1 MAKLIHVS
9 PLEEIENPMQDNLI
23 TIKNNCNNFDGLDY
37 NLDYNVLNGKLDLDT
52 EEKMNNSSKNEKQF
66 IHLDEPLKDTSDINE
81 GNIINKNP
89 LLLFNDKCL
98 QSFKYYIDN
107 IDNSIYLKYIDDNLV
122 NISDTQFKEL
132 FLKIFNEENVNSL
145 DSIDINLEEEISF
158 LQNKKQ
164 NIASLNNAKKQ
175 YCLIDN
181 DNKADK
187 KNINIT
193 NNEKKEEKK
202 GNVNIDI
209 IIDNND
215 NTEKNDIH
223 FIGKKRNIFKVIF
236 ENCFNIFNDGE
247 YDNYSKRMIKEA
259 MNENKKKSDN
269 LFVVKNFNYPK
280 IIQKELKTI
289 TKRKYYSDLIRKKIK
304 ARFYKY
310 LKGSINEKLKLAGSI
325 KFFGFIPQSFI
336 SNISKEYN
344 ISFLNLTFEDFLSQN
359 LCIGKENK
367 KSTLDKYHHNL
378 SVLEYL
384 KNNKEISRKSNF
396 NNIKNMK
403 LYEIY
408 DEYLN
413 SKEFKMDISK
423 LKQQKET
430 DKYIKKYIIRAI
442 NLIDYFYY

>member
-1 MAKLIHVS
+1 MAKFIHIS

-37 NLDYNVLNGKLDLDT
+37 NLDYNVLNGELYLDT
-52 EEKMNNSSKNEKQF
+52 EAKMNSSSENEKQF
-66 IHLDEPLKDTSDINE
+66 IHLDEPFKDTSDINE

-107 IDNSIYLKYIDDNLV
+107 SIYLEYIHDDLV
-122 NISDTQFKEL
+122 NISDTQLKEL
-132 FLKIFNEENVNSL
+132 FLKIFKEENVNSL

-175 YCLIDN
+175 YCLIGN

-187 KNINIT
+187 KNTNIT

-215 NTEKNDIH
+215 NNTDKNDIH

-259 MNENKKKSDN
+259 MNENKKKSNN
-269 LFVVKNFNYPK
+269 LFVVKNVKYPK

-310 LKGSINEKLKLAGSI
+310 LKDSINEKLKLAGSI

-344 ISFLNLTFEDFLSQN
+344 LSFLNLTFEDFLSQN

-413 SKEFKMDISK
+413 SKEFKMDISR

>member
-1 MAKLIHVS
+1 MSKLIHVS

-37 NLDYNVLNGKLDLDT
+37 NLDYNVLNGELDLDT

-107 IDNSIYLKYIDDNLV
+107 IDNSIYLRCIDDNLV

-132 FLKIFNEENVNSL
+132 FLKIFKEENVNSL

-164 NIASLNNAKKQ
+164 NIASLNNAQKQ
-175 YCLIDN
+175 YCLIGN

-187 KNINIT
+187 KNTNIT

-247 YDNYSKRMIKEA
+247 YDNYSKRM
-259 MNENKKKSDN
+259 M
-269 LFVVKNFNYPK
+269 
-280 IIQKELKTI
+280 
-289 TKRKYYSDLIRKKIK
+289 
-304 ARFYKY
+304 
-310 LKGSINEKLKLAGSI
+310 KGS
-325 KFFGFIPQSFI
+325 
-336 SNISKEYN
+336 
-344 ISFLNLTFEDFLSQN
+344 
-359 LCIGKENK
+359 
-367 KSTLDKYHHNL
+367 
-378 SVLEYL
+378 
-384 KNNKEISRKSNF
+384 
-396 NNIKNMK
+396 
-403 LYEIY
+403 YE
-408 DEYLN
+408 
-413 SKEFKMDISK
+413 
-423 LKQQKET
+423 
-430 DKYIKKYIIRAI
+430 
-442 NLIDYFYY
+442 

>member
-1 MAKLIHVS
+1 MAKFIHIS

-37 NLDYNVLNGKLDLDT
+37 NLDYNVLNGELYLDT
-52 EEKMNNSSKNEKQF
+52 EAKMNSSSENEKQF

-107 IDNSIYLKYIDDNLV
+107 SIYLEYIHDDLV
-122 NISDTQFKEL
+122 NISDTQLKEL
-132 FLKIFNEENVNSL
+132 FLKIFKEENVNSL

-164 NIASLNNAKKQ
+164 NIASLNNAQKQ

-187 KNINIT
+187 KNTNIT

-310 LKGSINEKLKLAGSI
+310 LKDSINEKLKLAGSI
-325 KFFGFIPQSFI
+325 KFFVSIPQSFI

-344 ISFLNLTFEDFLSQN
+344 LSFLNLTFEDFLSQN

>member
-1 MAKLIHVS
+1 MAKFIHIS

-23 TIKNNCNNFDGLDY
+23 TIKNNCNNFDCLDY
-37 NLDYNVLNGKLDLDT
+37 NLDYNVLNGELYLDT
-52 EEKMNNSSKNEKQF
+52 EAKMNSSSENEKQF
-66 IHLDEPLKDTSDINE
+66 IHLDEPFKDTSDINE

-107 IDNSIYLKYIDDNLV
+107 SIYLEYIHDDLV
-122 NISDTQFKEL
+122 NISDTQLKEL
-132 FLKIFNEENVNSL
+132 FLKIFKEENVNSL
-145 DSIDINLEEEISF
+145 DSFVINLEEEISF

-164 NIASLNNAKKQ
+164 NIASLNNAQKQ
-175 YCLIDN
+175 YSLIGN

-187 KNINIT
+187 KNTNLS

-215 NTEKNDIH
+215 NNTDKNDIH

-259 MNENKKKSDN
+259 LNEKKKKSDN
-269 LFVVKNFNYPK
+269 LFVVKNFEYPK

-310 LKGSINEKLKLAGSI
+310 LKDSINEKLKLAGSI

-344 ISFLNLTFEDFLSQN
+344 LSFLNLTFEDFLSQN

-384 KNNKEISRKSNF
+384 KKNKEISRKSNF

-413 SKEFKMDISK
+413 SKEFKMEISK
-423 LKQQKET
+423 LKEQKET
-430 DKYIKKYIIRAI
+430 DKYIKKYIILAK
-442 NLIDYFYY
+442 NLIDDFHY